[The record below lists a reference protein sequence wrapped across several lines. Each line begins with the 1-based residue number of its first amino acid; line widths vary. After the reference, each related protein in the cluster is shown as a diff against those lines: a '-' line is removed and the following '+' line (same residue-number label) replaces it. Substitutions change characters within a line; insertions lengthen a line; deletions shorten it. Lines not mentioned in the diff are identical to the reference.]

1 MQAIILA
8 GGVGSRLRPLT
19 NDIPK
24 PMVKMLDKPVLYY
37 IIDLLKKHDFT
48 DIRLTLNY
56 KAEAITDY
64 FKDGSNLGVK
74 LSYYIEEKPL
84 GTAGSVKAASEDLEE
99 DFLVISGDAFTEINL
114 SEFYYEHKKG
124 EEIAT
129 IAVKEV
135 EDARGFGVVKVR
147 NGIVEEFIEKPLN
160 PTEKLINTGIY
171 MFKREVL
178 HLIPEGFYDFGKDLF
193 PRLVGKTRAYETR
206 EYWSDIGTLKSYYQT
221 NLYVVDNLNKFEFLS

>member
-64 FKDGSNLGVK
+64 FKDGSDLGVK
-74 LSYYIEEKPL
+74 LSYYIEEKAL
-84 GTAGSVKAASEDLEE
+84 GTAGSVKAASED
-99 DFLVISGDAFTEINL
+99 
-114 SEFYYEHKKG
+114 
-124 EEIAT
+124 
-129 IAVKEV
+129 
-135 EDARGFGVVKVR
+135 
-147 NGIVEEFIEKPLN
+147 
-160 PTEKLINTGIY
+160 
-171 MFKREVL
+171 
-178 HLIPEGFYDFGKDLF
+178 
-193 PRLVGKTRAYETR
+193 
-206 EYWSDIGTLKSYYQT
+206 
-221 NLYVVDNLNKFEFLS
+221 